1 MLSAKQFQM
10 KMQKT
15 LQLPISFQKCLVQMI
30 LLIIVPIQFFSVQ
43 ILPYFIP
50 INIVWSMKK
59 FWKYKNC
66 KLQKTS
72 KSKRKN
78 DNYTC

>member
-43 ILPYFIP
+43 ILPYYIP
-50 INIVWSMKK
+50 INIV
-59 FWKYKNC
+59 
-66 KLQKTS
+66 
-72 KSKRKN
+72 
-78 DNYTC
+78 